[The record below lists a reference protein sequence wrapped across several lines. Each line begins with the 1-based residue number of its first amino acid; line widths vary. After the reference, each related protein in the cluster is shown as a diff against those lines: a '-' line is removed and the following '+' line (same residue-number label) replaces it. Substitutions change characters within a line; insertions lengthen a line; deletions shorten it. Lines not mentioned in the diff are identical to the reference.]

1 MTTRMPDTPETLTA
15 ATTVKGAVVYD
26 LAGEPVGNV
35 DHVMIDTKSGSAIY
49 AVMSFGN
56 SLHNDGKHPSK
67 LSVPWANMK
76 YDARTGSYMV
86 DLDRKVLKDEPN
98 PARDDRSAWP
108 CEDDGSWLAAAAQYQ
123 DASVGL
129 L

>member
-1 MTTRMPDTPETLTA
+1 MTQRTPDTSNTLTA

-26 LAGEPVGNV
+26 LAGEHVGNV
-35 DHVMIDTKSGSAIY
+35 DHVMIDTISGCAIY

-56 SLHNDGKHPSK
+56 SPRKDRQHHSK
-67 LSVPWANMK
+67 LSGPWASMK

-86 DLDRKVLKDEPN
+86 DLDRRVLKDDAN
-98 PARDDRSAWP
+98 AARDDRSAWTSG
-108 CEDDGSWLAAAAQYQ
+108 DDFSWMAAAAQYQ

>member
-1 MTTRMPDTPETLTA
+1 MTTRIPDPSDTLTA

-26 LAGEPVGNV
+26 LAGEHVGNV
-35 DHVMIDTKSGSAIY
+35 DHVMIDTMSGCAIY

-56 SLHNDGKHPSK
+56 SARKDRQRHSE

-76 YDARTGSYMV
+76 YDARTGSYRV
-86 DLDRKVLKDEPN
+86 DLDRKVLKDEAN
-98 PARDDRSAWP
+98 PARDDQSAWTSG
-108 CEDDGSWLAAAAQYQ
+108 DDGSWMAAAAQYQ